1 MAEDSSELRALFKL
15 PALEL
20 LVTDII
26 CQEYLRHA
34 DPAEAAA
41 THRARMREVFDGIA
55 PDLDVGS
62 SGYAVEILR
71 EAIEEVL
78 KAAAKMAS
86 R

>member
-1 MAEDSSELRALFKL
+1 MAGDSNELRALLKL

-20 LVTDII
+20 LVADLI

-34 DPAEAAA
+34 DPGEAAA
-41 THRARMREVFDGIA
+41 AHRARVREIFDGIA